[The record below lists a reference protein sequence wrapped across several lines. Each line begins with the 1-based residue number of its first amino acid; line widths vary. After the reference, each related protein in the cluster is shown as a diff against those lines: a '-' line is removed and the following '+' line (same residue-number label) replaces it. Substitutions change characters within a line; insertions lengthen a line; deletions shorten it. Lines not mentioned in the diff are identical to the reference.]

1 MPKNWEL
8 LRAIEAA
15 GYTQRSLAEFVGMHE
30 SEMSKIVNG
39 RLLPRDDEKQ
49 RIANVLGKKVR
60 EVFEE

>member
-15 GYTQRSLAEFVGMHE
+15 GYTQRSLAEFIGMHE

-39 RLLPRDDEKQ
+39 RLMPRDDEKQ
-49 RIANVLGKKVR
+49 LIANALEKKV
-60 EVFEE
+60 EALFE

>member
-15 GYTQRSLAEFVGMHE
+15 GYTQRSLAEFIGMYE

-39 RLLPRDDEKQ
+39 RLMPRDDEKQ
-49 RIANVLGKKVR
+49 LIANALEKKV
-60 EVFEE
+60 EALFE